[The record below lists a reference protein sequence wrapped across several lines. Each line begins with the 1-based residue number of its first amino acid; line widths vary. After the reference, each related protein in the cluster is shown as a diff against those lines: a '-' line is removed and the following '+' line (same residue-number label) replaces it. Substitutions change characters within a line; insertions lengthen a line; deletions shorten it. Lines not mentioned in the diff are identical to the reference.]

1 MSEILV
7 VRFSDNFSRILT
19 RNGFSV
25 VNSPTIETIECGNSH
40 KLSGKISPLDY
51 DGIFLTSPRAAEIAW
66 RELFSKKKYRGK
78 VYVLGQRSFEILKDK
93 NLLLSFDETANT
105 AREMLERI
113 PTDELTGKR
122 FLFIRGE
129 KTVGT
134 VSEYLKKIAALDE
147 EIVYETRKSVVKKG
161 LRNEIA
167 AKLKNGQISAACF
180 FSPSGAES
188 FLEQFGPESLGKT
201 KVAVIG
207 KTTADFF
214 AGRNLR
220 IDFIATKATAEDF
233 AVELIDFLKKRD

>member
-7 VRFSDNFSRILT
+7 VRKFDNFSRILT

-40 KLSGKISPLDY
+40 NLSGKISPLDY
-51 DGIFLTSPRAAEIAW
+51 DGIFLTSPRATEIAW
-66 RELFSKKKYRGK
+66 RELFSKKKYHGK

-93 NLLLSFDETANT
+93 NLLLSFDEAANT

-113 PTDELTGKR
+113 PPDELKGKR

-134 VSEYLKKIAALDE
+134 ISDVLKKIAALDE
-147 EIVYETRKSVVKKG
+147 EIVYETRKIAVEESLKK
-161 LRNEIA
+161 EIE
-167 AKLKNGQISAACF
+167 AKLDGGRIEAACF

-188 FLEQFGPESLGKT
+188 FLEQFGLESLGQT
-201 KVAVIG
+201 KIAVIG
-207 KTTADFF
+207 KTTAEFF
-214 AGRNLR
+214 AQRNLR
-220 IDFIATKATAEDF
+220 VGFIATKATAEDF
-233 AVELIDFLKKRD
+233 AIELIDYLRKKD